1 MADGPKILEFRLLA
15 EGEEANAPVKV
26 DTGLPTDYRDL
37 LQQLK
42 DNQGSRLFL
51 AWEGTKIPRG
61 VELSGGKIGWT
72 QNGVVT
78 STEGKQLGYY
88 DRLEEWGGPNKD
100 RHKMIIS
107 F

>member
-1 MADGPKILEFRLLA
+1 MPEMPKILEFRLLA
-15 EGEEANAPVKV
+15 EGEEANTPVKV

-42 DNQGSRLFL
+42 DKQGSRLYL

-61 VELSGGKIGWT
+61 VELPGGTIAWT
-72 QNGVVT
+72 QNGIVAGT
-78 STEGKQLGYY
+78 DGKQLGYY
-88 DRLEEWGGPNKD
+88 DRVEEWGGPNKN